1 MPILA
6 GDRVLGVMALES
18 LQQNAY
24 SEADARLLM
33 TFSTSMGVA
42 LENARLFDE
51 TKRLL
56 TETDQRA
63 AELAII
69 NGVQQGLA
77 SELDMQ
83 AMYDLVGDKIREIFD
98 AQVVDIGIVDRAAG
112 LVRFPYTIERGVRFP
127 DQPIE
132 IIGFRRHVI
141 ETGQP
146 LLVEE
151 DLAARAIELGQPP
164 TIQGEPAKSA
174 VFVPLLVG
182 GTATGVILLA
192 NLDRERAFGEADVRL
207 LTTIAASLSV
217 ALENARLLAETRQRA
232 AELAIINGVQQGLA
246 SELDMQSMYDLV
258 GDKIREIFD
267 AQVVDISIY
276 DRDAGLL
283 HFPYTIERGVR
294 FPEETMPLI
303 GFRRHVMD
311 SGQPC

>member
-18 LQQNAY
+18 LQKDVY

-98 AQVVDIGIVDRAAG
+98 AQVVDIGIYDKDAG
-112 LVRFPYTIERGVRFP
+112 LLRFPYTIERGVRFP
-127 DQPIE
+127 D
-132 IIGFRRHVI
+132 
-141 ETGQP
+141 
-146 LLVEE
+146 
-151 DLAARAIELGQPP
+151 
-164 TIQGEPAKSA
+164 EPMK
-174 VFVPLLVG
+174 
-182 GTATGVILLA
+182 
-192 NLDRERAFGEADVRL
+192 
-207 LTTIAASLSV
+207 
-217 ALENARLLAETRQRA
+217 
-232 AELAIINGVQQGLA
+232 
-246 SELDMQSMYDLV
+246 
-258 GDKIREIFD
+258 
-267 AQVVDISIY
+267 
-276 DRDAGLL
+276 
-283 HFPYTIERGVR
+283 
-294 FPEETMPLI
+294 LI

-311 SGQPC
+311 SGQPLMVNRDAMARAAEFGQPGVLSGEPAKSVLFAPLFVGGAANGVISLQNLIARTPSASRIWTC